1 MKGLMLGI
9 VRFNIYSNH
18 LEIGVNIMLMKFAD
32 DTKSKGAVS
41 MHNNIMDKG
50 FWKSKYDLLLKKKLD
65 DCNGYKVFFQE
76 SFYGRK
82 SKASL
87 TFRKLF

>member
-50 FWKSKYDLLLKKKLD
+50 F
-65 DCNGYKVFFQE
+65 
-76 SFYGRK
+76 
-82 SKASL
+82 
-87 TFRKLF
+87 